1 MKNLLTVLTLL
12 ILGISC
18 SVEPT
23 EINYG
28 KDGCHFCK
36 MTIVDNQHAA
46 QIVTAKGKAYKYD
59 AIECMINDLK
69 QRNEEDI
76 ALFLINDYSEPGKLI
91 PARTAVYLISPE
103 IPSPMGAF
111 LSGFSSEEKA
121 ATVKAEHGGTLYNWA
136 SVKKEVE

>member
-12 ILGISC
+12 IVGISC

-46 QIVTAKGKAYKYD
+46 QIVTTKGKAYKYD
-59 AIECMINDLK
+59 AIECMLNDLK
-69 QRNEEDI
+69 QRNEADI

-91 PARTAVYLISPE
+91 PAQTAVYLISRE

-121 ATVKAEHGGTLYNWA
+121 AKVKAEHGGTLYNWA
-136 SVKKEVE
+136 SVKKEME